1 MNSAKLLHFLVNDML
16 DLFQIRSGKFVRR
29 DLKVNLKI
37 TQLVDLAQTFQIQVE
52 DKSLSLD
59 LSYHSLLPLELTLDI

>member
-29 DLKVNLKI
+29 DLKVNLKS
-37 TQLVDLAQTFQIQVE
+37 QLEDLVQTFQI
-52 DKSLSLD
+52 
-59 LSYHSLLPLELTLDI
+59 